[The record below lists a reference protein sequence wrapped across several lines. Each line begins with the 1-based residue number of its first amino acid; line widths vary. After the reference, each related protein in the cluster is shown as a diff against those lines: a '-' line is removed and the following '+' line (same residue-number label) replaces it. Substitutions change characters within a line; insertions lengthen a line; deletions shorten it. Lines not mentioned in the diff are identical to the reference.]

1 MATETSRVSAAQ
13 PGRLAIWFRAV
24 RPRSFTASV
33 IPIALGS
40 ALALFDRE
48 FTWWLALVM
57 LLATVA
63 THAGSNLANDYYD
76 HLKGVDTAE
85 TFGQTR
91 LIQEGLLRPRQV
103 IIAAGIAFAIA
114 TLLGL
119 IVVAQTGWP
128 ILLLA
133 LVSLAA
139 AYFYTG
145 GPLPLGYIAL
155 GEVTV
160 FTFMGLVTVMGS
172 YYVLTGEITWR
183 SALVAAPIGFLTAAH
198 LHANNLRDIPLDR
211 VAGKMTLATLL
222 GRRGGNWE
230 YLFLLTAAY
239 AAVLALAVVD
249 PALWPVTIT
258 GAAIPVAYRLV
269 RLAFSPAEGRDLNPL
284 LRRTAGLHLRF
295 GSLMLVGL
303 LLATVIERIT

>member
-1 MATETSRVSAAQ
+1 MSVPE

-33 IPIALGS
+33 ISIALGCT
-40 ALALFDRE
+40 LALFDRE

-57 LLATVA
+57 LLATVT

-76 HLKGVDTAE
+76 HLKGVDTDE
-85 TFGQTR
+85 TFGQSR

-119 IVVAQTGWP
+119 IVVAETGWP

-160 FTFMGLVTVMGS
+160 FIFMGLVTVMGS
-172 YYVLTGEITWR
+172 YYVLTGEVTWR

-211 VAGKMTLATLL
+211 KAGKITLATLL

-230 YLFLLTAAY
+230 YLFLLVAAY
-239 AAVLALAVVD
+239 VSVLALVVVD

-258 GAAIPVAYRLV
+258 GASIPAAYRLGK
-269 RLAFSPAEGRDLNPL
+269 LAFSPTEGRDLNPL
-284 LRRTAGLHLRF
+284 LRKTAGLHLRF

-303 LLATVIERIT
+303 LLATAIDRVS